1 MTPGQLDVIAR
12 MHRIANDPDAPPL
25 APETTG
31 DATAGISD
39 IAMLAA
45 MTRL

>member
-1 MTPGQLDVIAR
+1 MTPGQLNVIAR

-25 APETTG
+25 DPEAADAG
-31 DATAGISD
+31 DMAD
-39 IAMLAA
+39 IAMFAA